1 MGNELMLQELDD
13 EQLELVTG
21 GHGHG
26 HSHGNVTNNVHVT
39 IIENQYNIVYAP
51 VYIFGTVIDSNID
64 NGNTYVQ
71 GNSFG
76 HSQP

>member
-21 GHGHG
+21 GHGH
-26 HSHGNVTNNVHVT
+26 SHGVHVTNNFNVT
-39 IIENQYNIVYAP
+39 IVENQYNIVYAP
-51 VYIFGTVIDSNID
+51 VYIFGTVNNSNID

-76 HSQP
+76 H